1 MNLDDKQTTLE
12 VLSAEIED
20 LKRRIDIGETGLSG
34 PFSRRLQLQYA
45 LRAELEAA
53 EDKDA
58 DEDPLLK
65 RLRVKRS
72 YRMSPAAL
80 EARQQ
85 NAQKSTGPQ
94 TSEGKDASA
103 RNSWKHG
110 QHARRR
116 VIGFGKPCKSTCPQY
131 PCSLVEDGAVQPG
144 QDCQDKA
151 YFAATLNAISKALN
165 DGDLTDMKE
174 VVTLQLGGTLQ
185 VIEELQASI
194 LENGVFMKSEKLG
207 KEGQVLGYELKP
219 NPSLLPLSNLLKAAG
234 VTLPDFMITPAA
246 IERKKTDD
254 DTREGLADIF
264 RVASEG
270 LTRAREKKD
279 E

>member
-1 MNLDDKQTTLE
+1 LNLDDKQTTLE
-12 VLSAEIED
+12 MLPEQIADLTRRIDAGESGLAAQFSKLLQLQASLRAEIE
-20 LKRRIDIGETGLSG
+20 
-34 PFSRRLQLQYA
+34 
-45 LRAELEAA
+45 AEG
-53 EDKDA
+53 DD

-65 RLRVKRS
+65 RLRVKRP
-72 YRMSPAAL
+72 YNLSPAAL
-80 EARQQ
+80 AARQQ

-94 TSEGKDASA
+94 TPEGKDSSS

-116 VIGFGKPCKSTCPQY
+116 MIGFGKPCKSSCPDY
-131 PCSLVEDGAVQPG
+131 PCSLINDGDVQPG
-144 QDCQDKA
+144 QDCLNKE

-165 DGDLTDMKE
+165 DGELTDLKE
-174 VVTLQLGGTLQ
+174 IVTLQLGGTLQ

-194 LENGVFMKSEKLG
+194 LEYGVFMKSEKLG
-207 KEGQVLGYELKP
+207 KDGAVLGYELKN

-246 IERKKTDD
+246 LERKKSNDD
-254 DTREGLADIF
+254 AVDKFADLFRDAGEGLA
-264 RVASEG
+264 A
-270 LTRAREKKD
+270 ARKKKD